1 VRKVVRWGVPAL
13 AAVLVV
19 VYFGVSYM
27 IASQV
32 AESEHNEQDELPQ
45 EYGLQYEDVEF
56 MSRTDDLTLRGWY
69 IQTGGERP
77 TLLFVHGIGGVRS
90 GDNAVELASMLVERG
105 FDVLMFDLRGHG
117 SSEGD
122 RVSGGDHERQDVLGA
137 LDFLEGR
144 GVALEDVG
152 VMGFSMGAGSA
163 VLAMAEAPAVRALV
177 LDSPYANASDRLS
190 HEIGVRT
197 VFPPW
202 IAPVFVPGA
211 KLVARLLFDIDIGAL
226 VPERVVADLDYPLL
240 IIHGE
245 ADTRIPVEHGI
256 RVHMASHTDS
266 ELWLVEGVDHVD
278 AFLTHP
284 EEYTERVA
292 SYFEDRLGGE

>member
-1 VRKVVRWGVPAL
+1 MRRVVRWGLPL
-13 AAVLVV
+13 LVV
-19 VYFGVSYM
+19 LLVVAYLGVSYL

-32 AESEHNEQDELPQ
+32 AESEHKEQEELPG
-45 EYGLQYEDVEF
+45 EYGLVYEDVEF
-56 MSRTDDLTLRGWY
+56 MSRADGLALSGWY
-69 IQTGGERP
+69 IQADSEGP

-144 GVALEDVG
+144 GVALENVG
-152 VMGFSMGAGSA
+152 VLGFSMGAGTA
-163 VLAMAEAPAVRALV
+163 ALAMAEAPEVRALV
-177 LDSPYANASDRLS
+177 LDSPYANASDRIA
-190 HEIGVRT
+190 HEIGVRS
-197 VFPPW
+197 VFPAW

-211 KLVARLLFDIDIGAL
+211 KVVARLQFDIDIGAL

-278 AFLTHP
+278 AFLTYP
-284 EEYTERVA
+284 EEYTDRVA
-292 SYFEDRLGGE
+292 AYFEERLGGE